1 MAPNPDAPVL
11 AVARRTQAPGHSSSY
26 SDAHSSRSVARSRQD
41 SRSSES
47 QAWHLTLGRYS
58 SSAPTQGSG
67 DATCLPVGRRSYTRL
82 SWYQQSFT
90 RGSGSGDLGAVGEIW
105 AFDACSGDRH
115 EGRRRKEGCGGW
127 GAMAVAPSRWHS
139 ARGREGKWICTN
151 WASGRLPEDDRQT
164 ERESSGTGTTEAT
177 PVAALRQAE
186 HTRERVDPTNGASD
200 WPEDERRKEGESS
213 GSRATGVTPVA
224 VLRLA
229 GTPWAKGKLRELRRV
244 GEGMGR
250 APGSYEEQTHPNVW
264 LGGCPPLLEE
274 QPPGELKPHRL

>member
-1 MAPNPDAPVL
+1 MSGPFISGPFIYVRTCGCVPQSRCDPRCGESTSVTP
-11 AVARRTQAPGHSSSY
+11 AVILHCGAGQ
-26 SDAHSSRSVARSRQD
+26 
-41 SRSSES
+41 
-47 QAWHLTLGRYS
+47 
-58 SSAPTQGSG
+58 TQGSG

-90 RGSGSGDLGAVGEIW
+90 RGSGSADLGAVGEIW

-139 ARGREGKWICTN
+139 ARGREGKWICAN

-200 WPEDERRKEGESS
+200 WPEDERRKEGGSS

-229 GTPWAKGKLRELRRV
+229 GTPWAK
-244 GEGMGR
+244 
-250 APGSYEEQTHPNVW
+250 
-264 LGGCPPLLEE
+264 
-274 QPPGELKPHRL
+274 